1 MTPAYSKNS
10 QDQRMDALIEIIN
23 LEAIQ
28 QLPKATEHFISDLHG
43 EFEAFDHIL
52 RNCSGVISLKVKEL
66 FDGILTETQQKELC
80 FYIYYPEDLLATVE
94 KIPVEWYQLLDHLV
108 QVTRFVSTKY
118 TRSKVRKA
126 LPQAFAYILEELLYQ
141 YDEND
146 NKEEYYKSIYITIVD
161 LDLAN
166 NFAIVLANLIQ
177 RFVVDHLHVLGD
189 IYDRGPDPD
198 KIMDKLMEVP
208 SLDIQLGN
216 HDLIWIGAYSGSIAC
231 LCNVLRITL
240 RYGHTELMEK
250 YGIDL
255 SRLAKYGERY
265 YSDNSAFRPKGDQ
278 SHLSEQASLDIT
290 RMHQAIAI
298 MQFKVEG
305 EIIKRRPE
313 FNMEDRLL
321 FDKLSENRD
330 VLTVDGKDYPLD
342 NTCFQKVYE
351 EDPYELTLGEE
362 LVLRD
367 LLHQFQSSENL
378 KKHIEFLVTQGTLY
392 LTYNGNLLFHGCIPC
407 TPEGEFLKVTF
418 EGQDYKGRDLMDYF
432 ARAIHKAYEQPNV
445 YDDFATDIV
454 WYLWCG
460 EASNLFGKKTMK
472 TFERYFSSD
481 KELHYEEKNA
491 YYELRSDE
499 AFCIK
504 LLEEFDLSKDGYIIN
519 GHTPVKTIK
528 GELPIKAKGKM
539 LVIDG
544 GLAKPY
550 QKETGIAGYTLVD
563 NSHEIYLVAH
573 QPFTTKED
581 AIANYRDILP
591 TQEIV
596 AHRSKRAKVFNTD
609 IGKGLGQQ
617 ANRLRYSWGHDER
630 PDVNLI

>member
-1 MTPAYSKNS
+1 MTAAQSTTS
-10 QDQRMDALIEIIN
+10 QEQRMDALIEIIN

-66 FDGILTETQQKELC
+66 FDGVLTEEEQKELC
-80 FYIYYPEDLLATVE
+80 FYIYYPEDLLANIERKNTA
-94 KIPVEWYQLLDHLV
+94 WYQLLDYLV

-126 LPQAFAYILEELLYQ
+126 LPQAYAYILEELLYQ
-141 YDEND
+141 YDETD
-146 NKEEYYKSIYITIVD
+146 NKEEYYKSIYVTIVD

-198 KIMDKLMEVP
+198 KIMDKLIDVP

-216 HDLIWIGAYSGSIAC
+216 HDLIWIGAYSGSVAC

-240 RYGHTELMEK
+240 RYGHLDLLAK
-250 YGIDL
+250 YGVDL
-255 SRLAKYGERY
+255 ARLAKYGERY
-265 YSDNSAFRPKGDQ
+265 YSDNPAFRPRGDQ
-278 SHLSEQASLDIT
+278 SHLTDQEILDIT
-290 RMHQAIAI
+290 RMHQAISI
-298 MQFKVEG
+298 MQFKIEG

-313 FNMEDRLL
+313 FQMEDRLL
-321 FDKLSENRD
+321 FDQLSEDRQT
-330 VLTVDGKDYPLD
+330 LTVDGQDYPLE

-367 LLHQFQSSENL
+367 LLHQFQSSE
-378 KKHIEFLVTQGTLY
+378 KMQKHIDFLVKEGTLY
-392 LTYNGNLLFHGCIPC
+392 LTYNDNLLFHGCIPC
-407 TPEGEFLKVTF
+407 TKDGEFLEITL
-418 EGQDYKGRDLMDYF
+418 EGKKYKGRALMDYF
-432 ARAIHKAYEQPNV
+432 SQAIHKAYEQPNV
-445 YDDFATDIV
+445 HDDFATDVV

-481 KELHYEEKNA
+481 KELHYEAKNP

-504 LLEEFDLSKDGYIIN
+504 LLEEFDLSSEGYIIN

-528 GELPIKAKGKM
+528 GEIPIKAGGKM

-563 NSHEIYLVAH
+563 NSHEVYLVAH

-596 AHRSKRAKVFNTD
+596 AKREKRAKVVHTD
-609 IGKGLGQQ
+609 IGKGLVQQ
-617 ANRLRYSWGHDER
+617 ANRLRYSWGHGER
-630 PDVNLI
+630 PQSL

>member
-1 MTPAYSKNS
+1 MTQAQATSS

-52 RNCSGVISLKVKEL
+52 RNCSGIISLKVKEL
-66 FDGILTETQQKELC
+66 FGGILSERDQKELC
-80 FYIYYPEDLLATVE
+80 FYIYYPENLLANVE
-94 KIPVEWYQLLDHLV
+94 KDNRDWYQLLDHLV

-126 LPQAFAYILEELLYQ
+126 MPQAFAYILEELLYQ
-141 YDEND
+141 YDETD
-146 NKEEYYKSIYITIVD
+146 NKEEYYKSIYVTIVD

-198 KIMDKLMEVP
+198 KIIEKLMEVP

-216 HDLIWIGAYSGSIAC
+216 HDVIWIGAYSGSIAC

-240 RYGHTELMEK
+240 RYGHTELMDK

-265 YSDNSAFRPKGDQ
+265 YVDNPPFRPKGDTL
-278 SHLSEQASLDIT
+278 HLTEDETLDIT
-290 RMHQAIAI
+290 RMHQAISI
-298 MQFKVEG
+298 MQFKIEG

-313 FNMEDRLL
+313 FNMESRLL
-321 FDKLSENRD
+321 FDKMSADRQT
-330 VLTVDGKDYPLD
+330 LTVDGKDYPLD

-378 KKHIEFLVTQGTLY
+378 KKHIDFLVREGTLY
-392 LTYNGNLLFHGCIPC
+392 LTYNENLLFHGCIPC
-407 TPEGEFLKVTF
+407 TPEGEFLEATF
-418 EGQDYKGRDLMDYF
+418 EGQQYKGRALMDYF
-432 ARAIHKAYEQPNV
+432 TEAIHKAYNQPTI
-445 YDDFATDIV
+445 YDDYATDLV

-481 KELHYEEKNA
+481 KELHHEDKNA

-504 LLEEFDLSKDGYIIN
+504 LLQEFGLAADGYIIN

-528 GELPIKAKGKM
+528 GELPIKASGKM

-563 NSHEIYLVAH
+563 NSHEVYLVAH

-596 AHRSKRAKVFNTD
+596 AKRTKRAKVFNTD

-617 ANRLRYSWGHDER
+617 ANRLRFSWGHDER
-630 PDVNLI
+630 PEIELD

>member
-1 MTPAYSKNS
+1 MTRKQTQQQLEKN
-10 QDQRMDALIEIIN
+10 LENLVEIIN

-52 RNCSGVISLKVKEL
+52 RNCSGVISLKVKDL
-66 FDGILTETQQKELC
+66 FDGILSEEQQQELC
-80 FYIYYPEDLLATVE
+80 FYIYYPEDLLANLE
-94 KIPVEWYQLLDHLV
+94 KTNQEWYKLLDELV
-108 QVTRFVSTKY
+108 QLTRFVSTKY

-126 LPQAFAYILEELLYQ
+126 LPKYFAYILEELLYK
-141 YDEND
+141 YDETE
-146 NKEEYYKSIYITIVD
+146 NKEQYYNSIYVTIVD
-161 LDLAN
+161 LNLAN
-166 NFAIVLANLIQ
+166 DFAIVLANLIQ

-198 KIMDKLMEVP
+198 KIMDRLMEVP

-216 HDLIWIGAYSGSIAC
+216 HDLIWIGAFSGSIPC

-240 RYGHTELMEK
+240 RYGHTALMEK

-255 SRLAKYGERY
+255 ARLAKYGERY
-265 YSDNSAFRPKGDQ
+265 YDDNKAFRPRGDNEE
-278 SHLSEQASLDIT
+278 LTEEEILDIT
-290 RMHQAIAI
+290 RMHQAISI

-305 EIIKRRPE
+305 ETIKRRPE
-313 FNMEDRLL
+313 FKMEDRLL
-321 FDKLSENRD
+321 FSKLSENRQT
-330 VLTVDGKDYPLD
+330 LIIDGKEYPLS

-367 LLHQFQSSENL
+367 LLHQFQTSEKL
-378 KKHIEFLVTQGTLY
+378 QRHIAFLVNEGTLY
-392 LTYNGNLLFHGCIPC
+392 QTYNGNLLFHGCIPC
-407 TPEGEFLKVTF
+407 DQNGEFLEITL
-418 EGQDYKGRDLMDYF
+418 EGQQYSGRALMDYF
-432 ARAIHKAYEQPNV
+432 ANCIHKAYDDPNTH
-445 YDDFATDIV
+445 DDFATDVV

-472 TFERYFSSD
+472 TFERYFSDD
-481 KELHYEEKNA
+481 KELHHEAKNP
-491 YYELRSDE
+491 YYELRNQE

-504 LLEEFDLSKDGYIIN
+504 LLNEFGLSDEGYIIN
-519 GHTPVKTIK
+519 GHTPVKTLK
-528 GELPIKAKGKM
+528 GELPIKANGKM

-563 NSHEIYLVAH
+563 NSHETYLVAH
-573 QPFTTKED
+573 HAFTTKED

-591 TQEIV
+591 TKEV
-596 AHRSKRAKVFNTD
+596 VTKRSRRAQVLHTD
-609 IGKGLGQQ
+609 IGSSLVQQ
-617 ANRLRYSWGHDER
+617 ANRLRYASGFGDR
-630 PDVNLI
+630 PSVEG

>member
-1 MTPAYSKNS
+1 MTAAQSTTS
-10 QDQRMDALIEIIN
+10 QEQRMDALIEIIN

-66 FDGILTETQQKELC
+66 FDGVLTEEEQKELC
-80 FYIYYPEDLLATVE
+80 FYIYYPEDLLANIERKNTA
-94 KIPVEWYQLLDHLV
+94 WYQLLDYLV

-126 LPQAFAYILEELLYQ
+126 LPQAYAYILEELLYQ
-141 YDEND
+141 YDETD
-146 NKEEYYKSIYITIVD
+146 NKEEYYKSIYVTIVD

-198 KIMDKLMEVP
+198 KIMDKLIDVP

-216 HDLIWIGAYSGSIAC
+216 HDLIWIGAYSGSVAC

-240 RYGHTELMEK
+240 RYGHLDLLAK
-250 YGIDL
+250 YGVDL
-255 SRLAKYGERY
+255 ARLAKYGERY
-265 YSDNSAFRPKGDQ
+265 YSDNPAFRPRGDQ
-278 SHLSEQASLDIT
+278 SHLTDQEILDIT
-290 RMHQAIAI
+290 RMHQAISI
-298 MQFKVEG
+298 MQFKIEG

-313 FNMEDRLL
+313 FQMEDRLL
-321 FDKLSENRD
+321 FDQLSEDRQT
-330 VLTVDGKDYPLD
+330 LTVDGQDYPLE

-367 LLHQFQSSENL
+367 LLHQFQSSE
-378 KKHIEFLVTQGTLY
+378 KMQKHIDFLVKEGTLY
-392 LTYNGNLLFHGCIPC
+392 LTYNDNLLFHGCIPC
-407 TPEGEFLKVTF
+407 TKDGEFLEITL
-418 EGQDYKGRDLMDYF
+418 EGGKFKGRALMDYF
-432 ARAIHKAYEQPNV
+432 SQAIHKAYEQPNV
-445 YDDFATDIV
+445 HDDFATDVV

-481 KELHYEEKNA
+481 KELHYEAKNP

-504 LLEEFDLSKDGYIIN
+504 LLEEFDLSSEGYIIN

-528 GELPIKAKGKM
+528 GEIPIKAGGKM

-563 NSHEIYLVAH
+563 NSHEVYLVAH

-596 AHRSKRAKVFNTD
+596 AKREKRAKVVHTD
-609 IGKGLGQQ
+609 IGKGLVQQ
-617 ANRLRYSWGHDER
+617 ANRLRYSWGHGER
-630 PDVNLI
+630 PQSL

>member
-1 MTPAYSKNS
+1 MTPAHSASS
-10 QDQRMDALIEIIN
+10 QDQRMDALVEIIN

-66 FDGILTETQQKELC
+66 FDGVLTQAQQKELC

-94 KIPVEWYQLLDHLV
+94 KTKTDWYQLLDYLV

-126 LPQAFAYILEELLYQ
+126 LPQAYAYILEELLYQ
-141 YDEND
+141 YDEAD
-146 NKEEYYKSIYITIVD
+146 NKQEYYRSIYVTIVD

-166 NFAIVLANLIQ
+166 NFALVLANLIQ

-240 RYGHTELMEK
+240 RYGHTELMDK

-265 YSDNSAFRPKGDQ
+265 YEDNPAFRPRGDH
-278 SHLSEQASLDIT
+278 SHLSDQEILDIT
-290 RMHQAIAI
+290 RMHQAISI
-298 MQFKVEG
+298 MQFKIEG

-313 FNMEDRLL
+313 FKMEDRLL
-321 FDKLSENRD
+321 FDKLSAERD
-330 VLTVDGKDYPLD
+330 VLTVDGKDYPLE
-342 NTCFQKVYE
+342 NTCFQKVYK

-367 LLHQFQSSENL
+367 LLHQFQNSENL
-378 KKHIEFLVTQGTLY
+378 QKHIHFLVTKGTLY

-407 TPEGEFLKVTF
+407 TPEGEFLEVTF
-418 EGQDYKGRDLMDYF
+418 EGKTFKGRALMDYF
-432 ARAIHKAYEQPNV
+432 GQAIHKAYEQPNV
-445 YDDFATDIV
+445 HDDFATDVV

-472 TFERYFSSD
+472 TFERYFSND
-481 KELHYEEKNA
+481 KSLHAEAKNA
-491 YYELRSDE
+491 YYKLRSDE
-499 AFCIK
+499 TFCVK
-504 LLEEFDLSKDGYIIN
+504 LLEEFGLEAEGYIIN

-528 GELPIKAKGKM
+528 GELPIKASGKM

-563 NSHEIYLVAH
+563 NSHEVYLVAH

-596 AHRSKRAKVFNTD
+596 AQRNKRAKVFNTD
-609 IGKGLGQQ
+609 IGKGLVQQ

-630 PDVNLI
+630 PEPPLN

>member
-1 MTPAYSKNS
+1 MTAAQSTTS
-10 QDQRMDALIEIIN
+10 QEQRMDALIEIIN

-66 FDGILTETQQKELC
+66 FDGVLTEEEQKELC
-80 FYIYYPEDLLATVE
+80 FYIYYPEDLLANIERKNTA
-94 KIPVEWYQLLDHLV
+94 WYQLLDYLV

-126 LPQAFAYILEELLYQ
+126 LPQAYAYILEELLYQ
-141 YDEND
+141 YDETD
-146 NKEEYYKSIYITIVD
+146 NKEEYYKSIYVTIVD

-198 KIMDKLMEVP
+198 KIMDKLIDVP

-216 HDLIWIGAYSGSIAC
+216 HDLIWIGAYSGSVAC

-240 RYGHTELMEK
+240 RYGHLDLLAK
-250 YGIDL
+250 YGVDL
-255 SRLAKYGERY
+255 ARLAKYGERY
-265 YSDNSAFRPKGDQ
+265 YSDNPAFRPRGDQ
-278 SHLSEQASLDIT
+278 SHLTDQEILDIT
-290 RMHQAIAI
+290 RMHQAISI
-298 MQFKVEG
+298 MQFKIEG

-313 FNMEDRLL
+313 FQMEDRLL
-321 FDKLSENRD
+321 FDQLSKDRQT
-330 VLTVDGKDYPLD
+330 LTVDGQDYPLE

-367 LLHQFQSSENL
+367 LLHQFQSSE
-378 KKHIEFLVTQGTLY
+378 KMQKHIDFLVKEGTLY
-392 LTYNGNLLFHGCIPC
+392 LTYNDNLLFHGCIPC
-407 TPEGEFLKVTF
+407 TKDGEFLEITL
-418 EGQDYKGRDLMDYF
+418 EGEKFKGRALMDYF
-432 ARAIHKAYEQPNV
+432 SQAIHKAYEQPNV
-445 YDDFATDIV
+445 HDDFATDVV

-481 KELHYEEKNA
+481 KELHYEAKNP

-504 LLEEFDLSKDGYIIN
+504 LLEEFDLSSEGYIIN

-528 GELPIKAKGKM
+528 GEIPIKAGGKM

-563 NSHEIYLVAH
+563 NSHEVYLVAH

-596 AHRSKRAKVFNTD
+596 AKREKRAKVVHTD
-609 IGKGLGQQ
+609 IGKGLVQQ
-617 ANRLRYSWGHDER
+617 ANRLRYSWGHGER
-630 PDVNLI
+630 PQSL

>member
-1 MTPAYSKNS
+1 MTAAQSTTS
-10 QDQRMDALIEIIN
+10 QEQRMDALIEIIN

-66 FDGILTETQQKELC
+66 FDGVLTEEEQKELC
-80 FYIYYPEDLLATVE
+80 FYIYYPEDLLANIERKNTA
-94 KIPVEWYQLLDHLV
+94 WYQLLDYLV

-126 LPQAFAYILEELLYQ
+126 LPQAYAYILEELLYQ
-141 YDEND
+141 YDETD
-146 NKEEYYKSIYITIVD
+146 NKEEYYKSIYVTIVD

-198 KIMDKLMEVP
+198 KIMDKLIDVP

-216 HDLIWIGAYSGSIAC
+216 HDLIWIGAYSGSVAC

-240 RYGHTELMEK
+240 RYGHLDLLAK
-250 YGIDL
+250 YGVDL
-255 SRLAKYGERY
+255 ARLAKYGERY
-265 YSDNSAFRPKGDQ
+265 YSDNPAFRPRGDQ
-278 SHLSEQASLDIT
+278 SHLTDQEILDIT
-290 RMHQAIAI
+290 RMHQAISI
-298 MQFKVEG
+298 MQFKIEG

-313 FNMEDRLL
+313 FQMEDRLL
-321 FDKLSENRD
+321 FDQLSEDRQT
-330 VLTVDGKDYPLD
+330 LTVDGQDYPLE

-367 LLHQFQSSENL
+367 LLHQFQSSE
-378 KKHIEFLVTQGTLY
+378 KMQKHIDFLVKEGTLY
-392 LTYNGNLLFHGCIPC
+392 LTYNDNLLFHGCIPC
-407 TPEGEFLKVTF
+407 TKDGEFLEITL
-418 EGQDYKGRDLMDYF
+418 EGEKFKGRALMDYF
-432 ARAIHKAYEQPNV
+432 SQAIHKAYEQPNV
-445 YDDFATDIV
+445 HDDFATDVV

-481 KELHYEEKNA
+481 KELHYEAKNP

-504 LLEEFDLSKDGYIIN
+504 LLEEFDLSSEGYIIN

-528 GELPIKAKGKM
+528 GEIPIKAGGKM

-563 NSHEIYLVAH
+563 NSHEVYLVAH

-596 AHRSKRAKVFNTD
+596 AKREKRAKVVHTD
-609 IGKGLGQQ
+609 IGKGLVQQ
-617 ANRLRYSWGHDER
+617 ANRLRYSWGHGER
-630 PDVNLI
+630 PQSL

>member
-1 MTPAYSKNS
+1 MTAAQSTTS
-10 QDQRMDALIEIIN
+10 QEQRMDALIEIIN

-66 FDGILTETQQKELC
+66 FDGVLTEEEQKELC
-80 FYIYYPEDLLATVE
+80 FYIYYPEDLLANIERKNTA
-94 KIPVEWYQLLDHLV
+94 WYQLLDYLV

-126 LPQAFAYILEELLYQ
+126 LPQAYAYILEELLYQ
-141 YDEND
+141 YDETD
-146 NKEEYYKSIYITIVD
+146 NKEEYYKSIYVTIVD

-198 KIMDKLMEVP
+198 KIMDKLIDVP

-216 HDLIWIGAYSGSIAC
+216 HDLIWIGAYSGSVAC

-240 RYGHTELMEK
+240 RYGHLDLLAK
-250 YGIDL
+250 YGVDL
-255 SRLAKYGERY
+255 ARLAKYGERY
-265 YSDNSAFRPKGDQ
+265 YSDNPAFRPRGDQ
-278 SHLSEQASLDIT
+278 SHLTDQEILDIT
-290 RMHQAIAI
+290 RMHQAISI
-298 MQFKVEG
+298 MQFKIEG

-313 FNMEDRLL
+313 FQMEDRLL
-321 FDKLSENRD
+321 FDQLSEDRQT
-330 VLTVDGKDYPLD
+330 LTVDGQDYPLE

-367 LLHQFQSSENL
+367 LLHQFQSSE
-378 KKHIEFLVTQGTLY
+378 KMQKHIDFLVKEGTLY
-392 LTYNGNLLFHGCIPC
+392 LTYNDNLLFHGCIPC
-407 TPEGEFLKVTF
+407 TKDGEFLEITL
-418 EGQDYKGRDLMDYF
+418 EGEKFKGCALMDYF
-432 ARAIHKAYEQPNV
+432 SQAIHKAYEQPNV
-445 YDDFATDIV
+445 HDDFATDVV

-481 KELHYEEKNA
+481 KELHYEAKNP

-504 LLEEFDLSKDGYIIN
+504 LLEEFDLSSEGYIIN

-528 GELPIKAKGKM
+528 GEIPIKASGKM

-563 NSHEIYLVAH
+563 NSHEVYLVAH

-596 AHRSKRAKVFNTD
+596 AKREKRAKVVHTD
-609 IGKGLGQQ
+609 IGKGLVQQ
-617 ANRLRYSWGHDER
+617 ANRLRYSWGHGER
-630 PDVNLI
+630 PQSL

>member
-1 MTPAYSKNS
+1 MTPAHSKTS

-66 FDGILTETQQKELC
+66 FNGILTETQQKELC

-94 KIPVEWYQLLDHLV
+94 KNPIEWYQLLDHLV

-146 NKEEYYKSIYITIVD
+146 NKEEYYKSIYVTIVD

-198 KIMDKLMEVP
+198 KIMNKLMEVP

-250 YGIDL
+250 YSIDL

-265 YSDNSAFRPKGDQ
+265 YSDNSAFRPRGDQ
-278 SHLSEQASLDIT
+278 SHLSEQESLDIT

-330 VLTVDGKDYPLD
+330 VLTVEGKNYPLE
-342 NTCFQKVYE
+342 NTCFQKVYQE
-351 EDPYELTLGEE
+351 NPYELTLGEE

-407 TPEGEFLKVTF
+407 TPEGEFLEATF

-432 ARAIHKAYEQPNV
+432 SNAIHKAYEQPNV

-504 LLEEFDLSKDGYIIN
+504 LLEEFGLTKDGYIIN

-528 GELPIKAKGKM
+528 GELPIKASGKM

-630 PDVNLI
+630 PNVNLI